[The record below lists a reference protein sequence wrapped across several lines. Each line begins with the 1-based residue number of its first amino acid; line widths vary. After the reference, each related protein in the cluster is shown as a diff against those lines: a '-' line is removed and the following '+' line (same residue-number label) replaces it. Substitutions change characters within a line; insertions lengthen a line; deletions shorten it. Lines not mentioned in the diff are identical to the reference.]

1 MIDRMGMNEGDP
13 LASLLRVGLV
23 EKTDY
28 ETGRLRC
35 KIPDLDDFLTPWLF
49 VLVPKTGTD
58 KAFWMPEKGEQVALL
73 LDAEARIG
81 FVLGAIYS
89 KADKIPD
96 QVDKDSRW
104 HVRFQDGT
112 TLDYDREASKLTIHC
127 VGDLTIQSDTTL
139 TLKGADIKLEA
150 P

>member
-1 MIDRMGMNEGDP
+1 MIDRMSRVEGAP
-13 LASLLRVGLV
+13 LGALLRVGLV

-49 VLVPKTGTD
+49 VLLPKTGSD
-58 KAFWMPEKGEQVALL
+58 KAFWMPEKGEQVAVL

-89 KADKIPD
+89 TADTIPD

-104 HVRFQDGT
+104 HVQFADGT
-112 TLDYDREASKLTIHC
+112 TIDYDRQTSTMTIHC
-127 VGDLTIQSDTTL
+127 VGDITIQSDKTL
-139 TLKGADIKLEA
+139 TLKGADIALDN